1 MGQSH
6 KKNKKPVPNN
16 TPQTPIKEVAKE
28 EIRLDKYQPKNISLK
43 LLNNI
48 KHSSM
53 KDPIEEAIII
63 NPILCNSII
72 IACRSGDIK
81 EVSNILKPNDI
92 KIDILYSLGERIY
105 SLILL
110 KQSSNKLCVGL
121 ANKIVIF
128 SLNEN
133 HKLKKEAEFQCK
145 EDGEIYSLLELS
157 NGNIISAGNNI
168 TLWIKKSPIE
178 YNKSNS
184 VSVGFY
190 KIANLLEFPLYN
202 TIIATQENT
211 HIIYL
216 LKNETN
222 SISCIAQKENIPSI
236 GYKGSAEKLS
246 KNNMILIGKFELN
259 VIDPKNGIVCSRY
272 PGIDRGS
279 LLNLTQNYKE
289 NDFWVVSNYF
299 GGFLEFYQQ
308 EGNDL
313 IYYDKYEFDDR
324 LIKWG
329 HRLVRINNGCFVIT
343 NFYGEIFVFE
353 INKISK
359 K

>member
-6 KKNKKPVPNN
+6 KKNKIPPPNN
-16 TPQTPIKEVAKE
+16 TPQTPSKEVTKT
-28 EIRLDKYQPKNISLK
+28 EIKLEKYEPKNISFK
-43 LLNNI
+43 LLNNK

-53 KDPIEEAIII
+53 KDPIEEVII
-63 NPILCNSII
+63 NPNSDNSII

-81 EVSNILKPNDI
+81 EVSKILKPNDI
-92 KIDILYSLGERIY
+92 QFDILCSLGERIY

-110 KQSSNKLCVGL
+110 KHSSNKFCVGL
-121 ANKIVIF
+121 TNKIVIL
-128 SLNEN
+128 SLNQN
-133 HKLKKEAEFQCK
+133 HKLNKEVEFKC
-145 EDGEIYSLLELS
+145 DGDREIYSLLELS

-168 TLWIKKSPIE
+168 TLWIKQSPIK

-184 VSVGFY
+184 VSVGIY

-202 TIIATQENT
+202 TILATQENT

-259 VIDPKNGIVCSRY
+259 VIDPKNGVVCSRY

-313 IYYDKYEFDDR
+313 IYYDKYEIDDR
-324 LIKWG
+324 MIKWG
-329 HRLVRINNGCFVIT
+329 HRLVRINNECFAIT

-353 INKISK
+353 VKKISK